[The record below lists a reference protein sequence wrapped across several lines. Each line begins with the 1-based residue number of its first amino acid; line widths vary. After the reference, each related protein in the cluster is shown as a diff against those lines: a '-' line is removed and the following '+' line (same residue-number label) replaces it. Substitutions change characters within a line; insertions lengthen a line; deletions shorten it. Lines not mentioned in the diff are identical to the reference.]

1 MNMNTFPWP
10 SHKNWRARGKEL
22 RGGGVGWLKI
32 LECETASLG
41 GPPDRILY
49 LAKGRATRRAIIVKA
64 CDLLRRL
71 IKVSATELAEESPC
85 ARMRIIPRREDWRP
99 RALLKGSN
107 GILRAPSASSYE
119 QA

>member
-1 MNMNTFPWP
+1 MNAFPLVL
-10 SHKNWRARGKEL
+10 SKKLGGEGKRL
-22 RGGGVGWLKI
+22 AGVGGTGWLKV
-32 LECETASLG
+32 LEREVAPVS
-41 GPPDRILY
+41 GPPVRIFY
-49 LAKGRATRRAIIVKA
+49 LAKGRATRRATIVKT

-85 ARMRIIPRREDWRP
+85 ARMRFDPRREDWRP

-107 GILRAPSASSYE
+107 GILRARSDSSYE